1 MFSSG
6 QIVSAATI
14 AGYQANPCSFYLLNL
29 AIDTTIGI
37 PILIVLLRLLTHAF
51 SLTPIGNPPESIHSG
66 NYGHPPRATWWLK
79 QSLIYFIGLLGMKIC
94 VFFIFQICP
103 WIVRVGDWS
112 LRWTEGNEA
121 IQVVFVMLL
130 FPVIMNAIQYYI
142 IDSFIKDQKPTDH
155 EPIPSEGD
163 EDEDV
168 DQGLDGAFD
177 SEDEAGIAKNVETT
191 EDSGTEN
198 KDSAFVSSKKLRDYD
213 PDKDGDA
220 RTSIAGSGSG
230 STSSGDDGKD
240 ADKQAARRAT

>member
-1 MFSSG
+1 
-6 QIVSAATI
+6 
-14 AGYQANPCSFYLLNL
+14 
-29 AIDTTIGI
+29 
-37 PILIVLLRLLTHAF
+37 
-51 SLTPIGNPPESIHSG
+51 
-66 NYGHPPRATWWLK
+66 
-79 QSLIYFIGLLGMKIC
+79 MKIC